1 MIGRCKRISLL
12 TLTAVAVALAISW
25 PSILKYLAQEGLRD
39 FSRQGNRISWSGL
52 SASMLSVK
60 LDSLS
65 FWVPGP
71 VIRGSVR
78 ALVSVDTERAT
89 VSLIPSSIARLK
101 PTFSYALTLYG
112 GSVSGTAAPLGKTP
126 SITSLISGVQL
137 GLHPQLAAAGLRGGH
152 ISGQIKDLMMEA
164 GVPRS
169 ATFDLSVGQLTA
181 PATPIGG
188 LPLSGAVLGEI
199 DISAKGTLNPDSLHL
214 DRLSTSNDFG
224 SVDGTL
230 TVLSP
235 FTDAPT
241 IQGELKVSLAEK
253 GISAVGA
260 WLPSLTDGAISS
272 SDRPFMVKLAT
283 VPCSAGAPLRQQVPM
298 RGGCLQLTYSQQ

>member
-1 MIGRCKRISLL
+1 MIGRYKRISLL
-12 TLTAVAVALAISW
+12 TFVAVAVALGISW

-39 FSRQGNRISWSGL
+39 FSRTGSRISWSGL
-52 SASMLSVK
+52 STSMLSVK

-71 VIRGSVR
+71 LIRGNVR
-78 ALVSVDTERAT
+78 ALVSVDTQSAT
-89 VSLIPSSIARLK
+89 VSLIPSSIATLK
-101 PTFSYALTLYG
+101 PTFSYALKLYG
-112 GSVSGTAAPLGKTP
+112 GSVSGTAAPLGQAP
-126 SITSLISGVQL
+126 SITSLISEVQL
-137 GLHPQLAAAGLRGGH
+137 GLHPQLAATGLRGGH
-152 ISGQIKDLMMEA
+152 ISGEIKDLLVEG

-188 LPLSGAVLGEI
+188 LPISGAVLGEI
-199 DISAKGTLNPDSLHL
+199 NLSATGTLNPESLHL
-214 DRLSTSNDFG
+214 KRLSTSTDFG

-230 TVLSP
+230 TVVAP

-272 SDRPFMVKLAT
+272 SDRAFMVRIAT
-283 VPCSAGAPLRQQVPM
+283 VSCSASAPIGQQIPM
-298 RGGCLQLTYSQQ
+298 KRGCLGLTYIQE